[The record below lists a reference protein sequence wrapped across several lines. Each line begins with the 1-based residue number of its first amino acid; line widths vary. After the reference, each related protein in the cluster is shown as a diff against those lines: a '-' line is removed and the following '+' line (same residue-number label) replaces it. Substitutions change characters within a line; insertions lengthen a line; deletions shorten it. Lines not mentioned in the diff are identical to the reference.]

1 MIKNLILLIWG
12 LIPTIF
18 YSQNIDELNAASAGN
33 IYYATNKC
41 AYVSEYLTEPNNRY
55 VLFVKTK
62 ISESEK
68 DYQYVYFQDKGEI
81 IGLLNMVVRSIDKQK
96 DITHKTDNGEF
107 TIINITKNISKIK
120 IGGLTFSMDK
130 KTANE
135 IINQFSKQ

>member
-1 MIKNLILLIWG
+1 MKKLILLIG
-12 LIPTIF
+12 LLFPSIF
-18 YSQNIDELNAASAGN
+18 YSQNIDELNSASAGN
-33 IYYATNKC
+33 VYYATNKC
-41 AYVSEYLTEPNNRY
+41 AYVSEYLTEPTNRY

-81 IGLLNMVVRSIDKQK
+81 VGLLNTVVRSIDKQK
-96 DITHKTDNGEF
+96 DIIHKTNNGEF
-107 TIINITKNISKIK
+107 TIISVTKNISKVRVGDI
-120 IGGLTFSMDK
+120 IFSMDK

>member
-33 IYYATNKC
+33 VYYATNKC
-41 AYVSEYLTEPNNRY
+41 AYVTEYLTEPNRY

-68 DYQYVYFQDKGEI
+68 DYQYMYFQDKGEI
-81 IGLLNMVVRSIDKQK
+81 IGLLNMVIRSIDKQK
-96 DITHKTDNGEF
+96 DITHKTNNGEF
-107 TIINITKNISKIK
+107 IIINMTKNISKIRK
-120 IGGLTFSMDK
+120 GDIIFSMDK
-130 KTANE
+130 QTANE
-135 IINQFSKQ
+135 IINQFSK